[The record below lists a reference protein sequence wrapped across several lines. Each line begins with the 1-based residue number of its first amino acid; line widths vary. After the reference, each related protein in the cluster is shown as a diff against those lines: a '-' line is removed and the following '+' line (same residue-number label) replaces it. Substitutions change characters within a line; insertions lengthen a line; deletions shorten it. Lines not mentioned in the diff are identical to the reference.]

1 MDEDSGICGRGR
13 EIKEIHNFVTSKIE
27 SKQSGILY
35 LTGPPGTGK
44 TMSVDYVLSKINNVP
59 KLKLNC
65 MRAQK
70 SKVILTKICRFVGL
84 DKFINHNESE
94 MISRLSRKFCGR
106 TSETYVIALDEV
118 DQIPKSRNVD
128 LFRTIFTWQN
138 QTHSKLIII
147 GISNTFTLT
156 TKCEMIGHIMGRGH
170 NQITKIVFKPY
181 TSKDIK
187 AILQWYLEND
197 ENFEDA
203 IIEPKALDLISVK
216 FARDKQGDIRGAIDA
231 LMNSI
236 DDTVRQITK
245 PSKES
250 QNIMPTPP
258 STPPPSP
265 CKERTNITSVANSIK
280 KRQRSTHYMDD
291 VFPFAHQVILVC
303 LFRISSKTKSNVID
317 SKTCH
322 DLVDR
327 ATSKYGLMFS
337 VDDYR
342 SMIDNLEV
350 QGMVEIKKGKPREKI
365 VLKSSEEEVSCLLK
379 RKDMILEL
387 LNNMV

>member
-1 MDEDSGICGRGR
+1 MDENSGICGRNR
-13 EIKEIHNFVTSKIE
+13 EVKEIHDFVISKIE

-44 TMSVDYVLSKINNVP
+44 TMTVDYVLSKIGDVP
-59 KLKLNC
+59 KLQLNC

-84 DKFINHNESE
+84 DKFVNYNESE
-94 MISRLSRKFCGR
+94 MISRLSKKFCGR
-106 TSETYVIALDEV
+106 TSQTFVIVLDEM
-118 DQIPKSRNVD
+118 DQIPKSKNID

-138 QTHSKLIII
+138 QVHSKLIII

-156 TKCEMIGHIMGRGH
+156 TRCETISQIMGQNH
-170 NQITKIVFKPY
+170 ITKILFKPY

-187 AILQWYLEND
+187 AILNWYLEND

-203 IIEPKALDLISVK
+203 VIEPKALDLISMK
-216 FARDKQGDIRGAIDA
+216 FAKDKQGDIRGAIDA
-231 LMNSI
+231 LKNSI
-236 DDTVRQITK
+236 DDTVKLSTK
-245 PSKES
+245 SSKES

-265 CKERTNITSVANSIK
+265 CKEKTNIASVANSIR
-280 KRQRSTHYMDD
+280 KRQRNTHYLDD

-303 LFRISSKTKSNVID
+303 LFRLSSKVKSNIID
-317 SKTCH
+317 SKMCH
-322 DLVDR
+322 DLFNK
-327 ATSKYGLMFS
+327 ATFKCGLMIS

-350 QGMVEIKKGKPREKI
+350 QGLIEIKKGRPRERI
-365 VLKSSEEEVSCLLK
+365 VLKSSENEITHLK

-387 LNNMV
+387 LNNII